1 MQGGTV
7 LDLKSPVYL
16 IATYIRTP
24 QSGIPVK
31 ASDSVHLTPRRDYI
45 LKSVSASESGD
56 RRMIVSVRRAVAKRS
71 QSCEDSGSSAVLHS
85 STAHAYADLW
95 VACRWEYL
103 YICRRRVPMTEFATR
118 QSGRGLRGD
127 SQGPNSSLMPLMS
140 I

>member
-1 MQGGTV
+1 MQGGTI

-71 QSCEDSGSSAVLHS
+71 HSCEDSGSSAVLHS
-85 STAHAYADLW
+85 STAHAYVDLL
-95 VACRWEYL
+95 VACRWEYKDRVIVPE
-103 YICRRRVPMTEFATR
+103 YRNTGNTCICVDVVEGC
-118 QSGRGLRGD
+118 Q
-127 SQGPNSSLMPLMS
+127 
-140 I
+140 